1 MRNIIYK
8 DNNYKQFIIASFDKK
23 KLLLIEVLI
32 LNLKSIEY
40 FLAVAEEMNVT
51 RTAERLIISQ
61 QALSGHIKRLEEE
74 YHVKLFERRPVF
86 RLTEAGKQMVFYGK
100 QIIEAENAIR
110 SAFSDITKNA
120 RATLRFGISRLRSG
134 VFFPLIWELYN
145 PTHPN
150 ISIELVDGKSSRL
163 DEFLQAGKID
173 LYVGIDV
180 PISMNQHKVLLA
192 TEKIQCCFSEKLIKK
207 FYPENYKNVIASF
220 AEGVD
225 ILKIIHMPLI
235 TLRQGNR
242 LREALD
248 RFLSHHLKP
257 YYILECDEQS
267 LIYDTAKK
275 GQGIGILSPFALYQH
290 VDDLDDEEDK
300 FYNFPLSNE
309 IEINETYLVY
319 RSDYKLP
326 DYVHDF
332 ISDTEKVFKS
342 YADFIK
348 KNLLNKK

>member
-1 MRNIIYK
+1 M
-8 DNNYKQFIIASFDKK
+8 
-23 KLLLIEVLI
+23 
-32 LNLKSIEY
+32 NLRSVEY

-61 QALSGHIKRLEEE
+61 QALSAYIKRLEDE
-74 YHVKLFERRPVF
+74 YNVKLFDRKPAF

-100 QIIEAENAIR
+100 QIMEAEKAMR
-110 SAFSDITKNA
+110 SAFSDITENA
-120 RATLRFGISRLRSG
+120 RGTLRFGISRLRSG
-134 VFFPLIWELYN
+134 VFFPLIWELYR
-145 PTHPN
+145 PSHPN

-192 TEKIQCCFSEKLIKK
+192 TEKIQCCFSERLIRN
-207 FYPENYKNVIASF
+207 FYPDNYKDVIASF
-220 AEGVD
+220 EGGVD
-225 ILKIIHMPLI
+225 ILKIIHLPLI

-248 RFLSHHLKP
+248 RFLSHYVKP
-257 YYILECDEQS
+257 YYVLECDEQS

-275 GQGIGILSPFALYQH
+275 GRGIGILSPFALYQH
-290 VDDLDDEEDK
+290 VDDLDDNDDK
-300 FYNFPLSNE
+300 FYTFPLLNE

-319 RSDYKLP
+319 RSDYRLSN
-326 DYVHDF
+326 YVLDF
-332 ISDTEKVFKS
+332 INDTEKVFKR
-342 YADFIK
+342 YADFISK
-348 KNLLNKK
+348 QLLSRKSSV